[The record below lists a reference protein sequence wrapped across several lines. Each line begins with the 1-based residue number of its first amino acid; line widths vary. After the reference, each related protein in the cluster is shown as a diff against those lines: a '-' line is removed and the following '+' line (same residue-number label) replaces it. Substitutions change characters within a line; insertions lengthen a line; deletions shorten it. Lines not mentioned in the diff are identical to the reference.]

1 MSISL
6 CITSYSQD
14 YSLVYG
20 LLEEFKKQ
28 ILPPSEIIFYCSDVI
43 SVEMPKFLSIK
54 SCNIPIHTIYSSKRT
69 NQATA
74 RNISAKISSSEYVM
88 FFDVDDIPHP
98 MKIKITTDILNKT
111 QADFM
116 LHNYHEINE
125 SSNIFEQIPLDV
137 DLYPLNEID
146 KNSTNVVCGD
156 HYIHHAHIS
165 VKRSIFEKINFNESM
180 EYYRREDG
188 KFCQDLIINGYSGVY
203 CPIKLVNY
211 TPSYLRK

>member
-6 CITSYSQD
+6 CITSYNKD

-20 LLEEFKKQ
+20 LLEEFQKQ
-28 ILPPSEIIFYCSDVI
+28 VSPPSEIIFYCSGI
-43 SVEMPKFLSIK
+43 TNVEMPKFLSIR
-54 SCNIPIHTIYSSKRT
+54 SYTIPIHTIYSSKRT

-74 RNISAKISSSEYVM
+74 RNICAKIADSDYVM

-98 MKIKITTDILNKT
+98 MKINITTDVLNKT

-125 SSNIFEQIPLDV
+125 SSNLFEEIPSNI

-156 HYIHHAHIS
+156 HYIHHAHIA
-165 VKRSIFEKINFNESM
+165 VKRSIFGKINFNESM
-180 EYYRREDG
+180 EYYRKEDG
-188 KFCQDLIINGYSGVY
+188 KFCQDLITNGYSGVY